1 LGVVPTVTTLAVL
14 LVYVL
19 AGKLGLAF
27 AHVHASATPVW
38 PPAGIALAALLLFGN
53 RVWPA
58 IFAGA
63 FVVNVTTAGSVV
75 TSLGIATGNTLEALL
90 GAWLVRRYAGGAAV
104 FERPQDIFK
113 LSALSAV
120 GSTAVSATIGVS
132 SLVLTGYAP
141 WHDGG
146 AIWLTWWLGD
156 ASGILLVTPLIVLW
170 ARRSPDPAL
179 VRRPIEAAAVF
190 VAIVVINVLVFGGVL
205 PEGLRRLPVPFL
217 SLPPLLWAAYR
228 LGLQATS
235 VALFALAG
243 LAVAGT
249 LAGWGPFTG
258 GPPGQSLL
266 LVQAFL
272 ATMALTTLPL
282 AAVVSERRRADD
294 AARMREEQLRVAVA
308 AAQMGTWEWTIATGE
323 VRWSASLEAMH
334 GLAPGAFAGTYEAF
348 QRDIHPDDREAVA
361 AAIGAALERGGH
373 RIEYRI
379 VRPDGAVRW
388 VEGRGEVFRDA
399 AGRPERLIGVCV
411 DVSERKRIDERN
423 RVLADIARSISAS
436 LDIDTVLPRIADG
449 ARALCESDTAAIFLR
464 DEASGAM
471 VPRYRVGPWLTA
483 YETLRIR
490 RGEGLGGLVMERG
503 QAMRTKSYRTDP
515 RLQAPLHATAD
526 QTGTV
531 ALMVVPILIADD
543 VAGLLYI
550 SNRSPREFTDDD
562 EDVSRRLAEQAA
574 IAIQNA
580 HLFAREGAARA
591 DAEAASR
598 AKDAFLAMLSHE
610 LRNPLGAISNAVHVL
625 ERVDGGAAAVRAREI
640 IARQTQHLGRL
651 VDDLL
656 DVSRALSGKIVLR
669 REVVDVAAVVER
681 ALAASKT
688 TGTRASHELSL
699 EARPAYVH
707 GDPMRLEQVVN
718 NLLENA
724 LKYTPGGGRIRV
736 TVGVHDG
743 SAVLSVEDSGVGIA
757 PELLPK
763 VFDLF
768 VQADDSLDR
777 AAGGLGIGLT
787 LVRRIVEL
795 HGGRVEAASA
805 GPGQGSRFTV
815 RLPATMVAPAP
826 AARSVVPANGARR
839 VLVVEDNAD
848 AREMLCQLVRLLG
861 HEVHEAADG
870 LGAVE
875 QALRL
880 LPDLTLVDIGLPG
893 MDGYE
898 VARRIRAETAG
909 RHLRLVAVTG
919 YGLREDRERA
929 LRAGFDEHLVKPVD
943 PSRLATMLPT

>member
-1 LGVVPTVTTLAVL
+1 MTTLAVL

-27 AHVHASATPVW
+27 AHVHVSATPVW
-38 PPAGIALAALLLFGN
+38 PPAGIALAALLLFGT

-90 GAWLVRRYAGGAAV
+90 GAHLVRRYAGGAAV

-113 LSALSAV
+113 LAALSAV
-120 GSTAVSATIGVS
+120 GSTTVSATIGVS
-132 SLVLTGYAP
+132 SLVLTGEAA
-141 WHDGG
+141 WSDAG

-156 ASGILLVTPLIVLW
+156 ASGILLVTPLIMLW

-179 VRRPIEAAAVF
+179 VRRPVEAAAVF
-190 VAIVVINVLVFGGVL
+190 GAIIATNVLVFGGIL
-205 PEGLRRLPVPFL
+205 PEGLRHLPVPFL
-217 SLPPLLWAAYR
+217 SIPPLLWASYR

-235 VALFALAG
+235 AALFALAG
-243 LAVAGT
+243 VAVAGT
-249 LAGWGPFTG
+249 LAGWGPFSE
-258 GPPGQSLL
+258 GPPGRSLL

-272 ATMALTTLPL
+272 ATMALTALPL

-294 AARMREEQLRVAVA
+294 AARVREEQLRVAVA
-308 AAQMGTWEWTIATGE
+308 AAQMGTWEWTVATGE

-334 GLAPGAFAGTYEAF
+334 GLPPGSFAGTYEAF
-348 QRDIHPDDREAVA
+348 QRDIHPDDRATVA
-361 AAIGAALERGGH
+361 ASIETSLTQGAH
-373 RIEYRI
+373 RVEYRV

-411 DVSERKRIDERN
+411 DVTERKRADERN

-449 ARALCESDTAAIFLR
+449 ARALCGSDTAAIFLR
-464 DEASGAM
+464 DEASEAM
-471 VPRYRVGPWLTA
+471 VPRYRVGPWLAA
-483 YETLRIR
+483 YDTIRIR
-490 RGEGLGGLVMERG
+490 PGEGRRPL
-503 QAMRTKSYRTDP
+503 RTRSDRTDP
-515 RLQAPLHATAD
+515 RLQTPLHAIAE

-550 SNRSPREFTDDD
+550 SNRSSREFSDDD
-562 EDVSRRLAEQAA
+562 EAVSRRLAEQAA

-580 HLFAREGAARA
+580 RLFAREGAARA

-598 AKDAFLAMLSHE
+598 GKDAFLAMLSHE

-625 ERVDGGAAAVRAREI
+625 ERVDGGAAAVHAREI

-656 DVSRALSGKIVLR
+656 DVSRALSGKISLR

-681 ALAASKT
+681 ALAAVKST
-688 TGTRASHELSL
+688 EATASRELSL
-699 EARPAYVH
+699 EARPAHVH
-707 GDPMRLEQVVN
+707 GDAVRLEQVVN

-724 LKYTPGGGRIRV
+724 LKYTPAGGRIRIA
-736 TVGVHDG
+736 VGTRDDT
-743 SAVLSVEDSGVGIA
+743 AVLDVEDSGVGIA
-757 PELLPK
+757 PELLPR

-787 LVRRIVEL
+787 LVRRIVEM

-805 GPGQGSRFTV
+805 GPGCGSRFTV
-815 RLPATMVAPAP
+815 RLPATTAAPAP
-826 AARSVVPANGARR
+826 VARPVVPVNDARR

-870 LGAVE
+870 LGAVD
-875 QALRL
+875 QALHL

-898 VARRIRAETAG
+898 VARRIRAEATG

-929 LRAGFDEHLVKPVD
+929 LAAGFDEHLVKPVD
-943 PSRLATMLPT
+943 PSRLAAMLPA